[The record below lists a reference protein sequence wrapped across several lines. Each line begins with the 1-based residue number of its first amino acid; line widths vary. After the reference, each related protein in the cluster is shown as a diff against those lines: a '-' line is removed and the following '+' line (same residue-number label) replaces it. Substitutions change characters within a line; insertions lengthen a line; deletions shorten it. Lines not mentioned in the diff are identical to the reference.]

1 MPRIKIRLTES
12 HLNTIVDKAVKK
24 MLKEYVDIHDEDH
37 FETIPLFNVLKN
49 YDLNNDDQNLWSEPL
64 CDKDGNEIGYTLKDL
79 HINYHP
85 NRR

>member
-1 MPRIKIRLTES
+1 MPKTKIRLTENQ
-12 HLNTIVDKAVKK
+12 LNTIVDKAVKK

-49 YDLNNDDQNLWSEPL
+49 YDLNNDDQNLWFEPL
-64 CDKDGNEIGYTLKDL
+64 FDKDGNEIGYTLKDL
-79 HINYHP
+79 HVNYHP